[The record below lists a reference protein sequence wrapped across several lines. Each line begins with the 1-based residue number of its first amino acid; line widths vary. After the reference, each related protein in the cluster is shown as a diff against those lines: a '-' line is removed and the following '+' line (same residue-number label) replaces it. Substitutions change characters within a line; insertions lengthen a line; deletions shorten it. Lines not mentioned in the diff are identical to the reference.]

1 MTEFHLVQYPME
13 RKTRSD
19 GQETHATRLIC
30 STACFIIEV
39 TTCRTLNCD
48 IKHSVA
54 EAMTEYL
61 RGHRLK
67 NCIGFN
73 RSTISMLILCGDLAL
88 VGFVRR
94 SVMLFLLQSY
104 L

>member
-1 MTEFHLVQYPME
+1 MACATWRQAPGLVCIVKQGEQRGGIMTEFHLVQYPME

-30 STACFIIEV
+30 SAACFIIEV

-48 IKHSVA
+48 IKDSVA
-54 EAMTEYL
+54 ETMTEYV

-67 NCIGFN
+67 NCNGSN
-73 RSTISMLILCGDLAL
+73 RSAL
-88 VGFVRR
+88 
-94 SVMLFLLQSY
+94 
-104 L
+104 